1 MTLRTRHDW
10 LYFINAT
17 VLLIHQVEAAYW
29 HEWRLFHLPDSLTLF
44 LLMNIPIVALVL
56 YGVRALAENRAV
68 GLKISW
74 ALVAAGLFA
83 AIFHGVYLWQGDQ
96 AFTLAI
102 SSTLLAATA
111 LLSLAQCFCLLQ
123 LSKTRAM
130 T

>member
-17 VLLIHQVEAAYW
+17 ALLIHQIEAAYW
-29 HEWRLFHLPDSLTLF
+29 HEWRLFHLPDSITLF

-56 YGVRALAENRAV
+56 YGVRALAENRAE

-74 ALVAAGLFA
+74 ALVAAGSFA

-96 AFTLAI
+96 AFNLPISYAVLGATLMLSSAQAACLRRLQRAI
-102 SSTLLAATA
+102 L
-111 LLSLAQCFCLLQ
+111 
-123 LSKTRAM
+123 
-130 T
+130 

>member
-17 VLLIHQVEAAYW
+17 VLLIHQIEAAFW
-29 HEWRLFHLPDSLTLF
+29 HEWRLFYLPDSITLF

-74 ALVAAGLFA
+74 ALVVAGLFA

-96 AFTLAI
+96 AFNLPISYAVLGATLML
-102 SSTLLAATA
+102 SSAQAT
-111 LLSLAQCFCLLQ
+111 CLLR
-123 LSKTRAM
+123 LPRA
-130 T
+130 TL